1 MAHDAN
7 NVNHPR
13 FSRERSV
20 CYYIL
25 FREEWA
31 LYMKL
36 MVDKATVDY
45 IKGKGRIINIDLYT
59 PKSCCG
65 GIAEPVVNFGDP
77 KLIQQFDE
85 YFIDD
90 IKIYVTY
97 YYLNLD

>member
-1 MAHDAN
+1 
-7 NVNHPR
+7 
-13 FSRERSV
+13 
-20 CYYIL
+20 
-25 FREEWA
+25 
-31 LYMKL
+31 MKL

-90 IKIYVTY
+90 IKIYVNKYIQPRNDELTIK
-97 YYLNLD
+97 LDKFLGIKNISVSGVKIL